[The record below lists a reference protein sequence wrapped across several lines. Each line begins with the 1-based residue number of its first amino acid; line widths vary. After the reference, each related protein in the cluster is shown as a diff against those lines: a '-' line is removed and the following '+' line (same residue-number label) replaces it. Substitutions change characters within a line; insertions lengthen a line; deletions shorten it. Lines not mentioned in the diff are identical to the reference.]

1 MTFSNVRRMNLL
13 LLPSNTALTEE
24 DLRQLGGGGLG
35 RMVVGN
41 DGQTEEIIFTLPLIF
56 ANMTTL

>member
-1 MTFSNVRRMNLL
+1 MTFSSVRRMYLIL
-13 LLPSNTALTEE
+13 MRSNAALTEE

-35 RMVVGN
+35 RMIVGN

-56 ANMTTL
+56 ANMATS